1 MTSSKNFIEAEIE
14 EYLEFLNNSTQSSP
28 NVVKKA
34 RIQENLNNFGNAIN
48 TLLVY
53 PDILADIMT
62 PKDSSFSMFF
72 AQRLVLRSMSRSRQS
87 YFTFTRGFSKSF
99 LAFYSRYVNT
109 MLLPRHKSFVTA
121 GTKGQAAAI
130 AKEKVVDDL

>member
-1 MTSSKNFIEAEIE
+1 MTSSKNFIEKEIKD
-14 EYLEFLNNSTQSSP
+14 YLEFLNTSTQSSP
-28 NVVKKA
+28 NIVKKA

-72 AQRLVLRSMSRSRQS
+72 TQRMVLRSMSRSRQS
-87 YFTFTRGFSKSF
+87 FFTFTRGFSKSF